1 MSTLISLLTGLRRRD
16 PGTVELFGHNPLD
29 SVVLGA
35 PNRREQGRPFNRRRQ
50 EPLTTAGGPVAS
62 PARLDRR
69 YGVLSWEA

>member
-35 PNRREQGRPFNRRRQ
+35 PNRR
-50 EPLTTAGGPVAS
+50 
-62 PARLDRR
+62 
-69 YGVLSWEA
+69 